1 MSDIDFEN
9 SANGRNI
16 NAKEYIPVFVIIDEG
31 KLIQRDQD
39 NTVVWTREIVD
50 ELITDLRNNRKLK
63 MDIFET
69 LRDINDM
76 RSDYILK
83 GDDKK
88 ADELVEIGS
97 YLYDT
102 YLKVKLSRSKKSKK
116 LRINQRHHQ

>member
-1 MSDIDFEN
+1 MSDIDFEK
-9 SANGRNI
+9 SVIGCNI
-16 NAKEYIPVFVIIDEG
+16 NAKEYIPVSVIIDEENF
-31 KLIQRDQD
+31 IQEDQD

-50 ELITDLRNNRKLK
+50 ELITDLKNNRKLK

-76 RSDYILK
+76 RSDYRLK

-88 ADELVEIGS
+88 ADDLVEIGS

-102 YLKVKLSRSKKSKK
+102 YLKVKLCKSKRNKK
-116 LRINQRHHQ
+116 LRFNQRHQ